1 MDGKDRGME
10 KEVTYNEGGRQ
21 VGREERESR
30 GESVGNGGNVL
41 WEYMNDVIAKY
52 LVERWEYPRV

>member
-21 VGREERESR
+21 VGREERGRAEER
-30 GESVGNGGNVL
+30 VLAMAEMCYGN
-41 WEYMNDVIAKY
+41 I
-52 LVERWEYPRV
+52 